1 MTKKSV
7 KPHFETDQ
15 KYVFRCL
22 SIRVDELDENIV
34 CINRKK
40 NIVLPLHSFSHYP
53 HFYALNNRFRHEKL
67 TMKNSFQT
75 EKNSRF
81 MVTIQENLEIS
92 GIIDVLLSVVCWW
105 PTVLPWQY
113 LTLLNTE
120 KYLIKRK
127 YPGCSNQ
134 SVLYSRII
142 LKVSTI
148 KEAALG
154 QSIYEIR
161 KG

>member
-7 KPHFETDQ
+7 KHHFETDQ

-53 HFYALNNRFRHEKL
+53 HFYALNNRFRHE
-67 TMKNSFQT
+67 NI
-75 EKNSRF
+75 RF
-81 MVTIQENLEIS
+81 MVTIQKHLEIS

-113 LTLLNTE
+113 LTSLNTE